1 MTPLHV
7 RRALLVIC
15 QMTSS
20 CVLCPEKDV
29 VSVLAATTTS
39 SSASLPEVSRSF
51 HAGLNGGMSTTF
63 IPTIAWVSVGFRQPF
78 VSSVSVRHII
88 HGPTKL
94 ELEMYMTRGVV
105 LGCCRINNNLYHPY
119 QYNVSKSVVSLACI
133 SIGKW

>member
-63 IPTIAWVSVGFRQPF
+63 IPTIAWVSVGFRQSS
-78 VSSVSVRHII
+78 VSSVFCHVI
-88 HGPTKL
+88 HNPTKL
-94 ELEMYMTRGVV
+94 ELEKYMNRGVCFGV
-105 LGCCRINNNLYHPY
+105 LSY
-119 QYNVSKSVVSLACI
+119 Q
-133 SIGKW
+133 